1 MLHRFFVVY
10 KMPKFKS
17 TQDILRIIGNKDQ
30 IRNFGVIA
38 HVDHGKTTMSDSLL
52 AASGIISPS
61 VAGQAL
67 ALDSMKL
74 EQNRQMTIRGAN
86 VTLYY
91 EIGGKEYVI
100 NMIDT
105 PGHIDFTGRVTRAL
119 RAIDGV
125 VVVSD
130 SVEGIMTQ
138 TETVTRQ
145 ALEERVRPVLYINK
159 IDRLVKELRLDAPA
173 MQKWLSN
180 IIAEFNKLVEIYAE
194 PELKEK
200 WKVSI
205 QGNSVAFGS
214 AKDRWGF
221 NYNIA
226 QRNGVGFKDVYDAY
240 NSDDE
245 SLIMAL
251 SESAPLH
258 EAVLGMVVQ
267 HHPPP
272 HVAQR
277 YRIPKIWPGDLDSD
291 VGKSLISCDDKGP
304 ILMMVTTIN
313 VDPQAGRI
321 ATGRLFSGTIKD
333 GDEVYLIDGKRMG
346 KVQSVNIYMGN
357 TREVVNMLP
366 AGNIP
371 ALLGIDHAIAG
382 ETFSSI
388 KNVPAFES
396 IKYVSEP
403 VVTIAIE
410 PKHPKDLPKLVEA
423 LRRITVE
430 DPNLI
435 VKINEESGETLL
447 SGMGVLHLEIATSLI
462 LETGLEIT
470 TTQPLINYRE
480 TIRNTA
486 GPIMSKSPNK
496 HNKIF
501 MRVEPLGEEIIEL
514 IKNGHIHEDLER
526 KQMAKILREKGWSA
540 DEAKN
545 VAAVDIS
552 GNILVDETK
561 GVQFIQESMDSIR
574 SGFDDV
580 IHSGPIARE
589 TVRGVKFVLHHFVPH
604 EDPAHRGLAQLMPAT
619 RRSMLGSMLLADSA
633 LLEPILGMEIKCPQ
647 EQIGTVA
654 GILSGKRGKLLNV
667 EQKGVISIIQG
678 EVPASETFDLSEV
691 MRGGTAGKALWNT
704 YFKTWQFVPQSI
716 FKSLVNDLRKRKGL
730 NPEPPTADEFVDK
743 E

>member
-1 MLHRFFVVY
+1 
-10 KMPKFKS
+10 
-17 TQDILRIIGNKDQ
+17 
-30 IRNFGVIA
+30 
-38 HVDHGKTTMSDSLL
+38 
-52 AASGIISPS
+52 
-61 VAGQAL
+61 
-67 ALDSMKL
+67 
-74 EQNRQMTIRGAN
+74 
-86 VTLYY
+86 
-91 EIGGKEYVI
+91 
-100 NMIDT
+100 MIDT

-159 IDRLVKELRLDAPA
+159 IDRLVKELRLDPPA

-180 IIAEFNKLVEIYAE
+180 IIAEFNRLVDIYAE

-221 NYNIA
+221 NFKVA
-226 QRNGVGFKDVYDAY
+226 QKKGISFKDVYDAY
-240 NSDDE
+240 TSDDPDMIK
-245 SLIMAL
+245 SLA
-251 SESAPLH
+251 ERAPLH

-277 YRIPKIWPGDLDSD
+277 YRIPKIWPGDLESTL
-291 VGKSLISCDDKGP
+291 GKSLLACDEKGP
-304 ILMMVTTIN
+304 AVMMVTTIN
-313 VDPQAGRI
+313 VDPQAGRV
-321 ATGRLFSGTIKD
+321 ATGRLFSGTVKD
-333 GDEVYLIDGKRMG
+333 GDEIYLIDAKRPG

-371 ALLGIDHAIAG
+371 ALLGLDYAVAG
-382 ETFSSI
+382 ETISTVKSI
-388 KNVPAFES
+388 PAFES

-403 VVTIAIE
+403 VVTIAVE

-435 VKINEESGETLL
+435 VKINEETGETLMA
-447 SGMGVLHLEIATSLI
+447 GMGVLHLEIATSL
-462 LETGLEIT
+462 LQEAGLNIT

-480 TIRNTA
+480 TIRTKA

-501 MRVEPLGEEIIEL
+501 MRIESLGNEIIEL
-514 IKNGHIHEDLER
+514 IRNGQIKEDMDKKE
-526 KQMAKILREKGWSA
+526 MAKILREKGWNA
-540 DEAKN
+540 DEARN
-545 VAAVDIS
+545 VAAIDVS
-552 GNILVDETK
+552 GNMLIDETK
-561 GVQFIQESMDSIR
+561 GVQFIQESMDSIK

-580 IHSGPIARE
+580 IHSGPIAHE
-589 TVRGVKFVLHHFVPH
+589 SVRGVKFVLHHFVPH

-619 RRSMLGSMLLADSA
+619 RRAMLGSMLIAD
-633 LLEPILGMEIKCPQ
+633 PV
-647 EQIGTVA
+647 GTVA

-678 EVPASETFDLSEV
+678 EIPASETFDLSEI
-691 MRGGTAGKALWNT
+691 MRGGTAGKAMWST
-704 YFKTWQFVPQSI
+704 YFKTWQPVPQSI
-716 FKSLVNDLRKRKGL
+716 FRNLVGEIRKRKGL
-730 NPEPPTADEFVDK
+730 NPEPPKADEFIDK

>member
-1 MLHRFFVVY
+1 
-10 KMPKFKS
+10 MPKFKS
-17 TQDILRIIGNKDQ
+17 TQEILKIIGNKDQ

-52 AASGIISPS
+52 AASGIIAPS

-86 VTLYY
+86 VTLLY
-91 EIGGKEYVI
+91 ESEGKDYVI

-180 IIAEFNKLVEIYAE
+180 IIADFNRLVDLYAE
-194 PELKEK
+194 PEYKDK

-205 QGNSVAFGS
+205 QSNTVAFGS

-221 NYNIA
+221 NFKMA
-226 QRNGVGFKDVYDAY
+226 QKKGVSFKDVYEAY
-240 NSDDE
+240 TAEGTDK
-245 SLIMAL
+245 IKAL
-251 SESAPLH
+251 AEKSPLH
-258 EAVLGMVVQ
+258 DAVLGMVVE

-272 HVAQR
+272 HVAQK
-277 YRIPKIWPGDLDSD
+277 YRIPKIWPGDLNSEI
-291 VGKSLISCDDKGP
+291 GQALLNCDEKGP
-304 ILMMVTTIN
+304 AMMMVTTIN
-313 VDPQAGRI
+313 VDPQAGRV
-321 ATGRLFSGTIKD
+321 ATGRLYSGTIKD
-333 GDEVYLIDGKRMG
+333 GDEVYLIDAKRPG

-357 TREVVNMLP
+357 TREVVSVLP

-371 ALLGIDHAIAG
+371 ALLGLDYAVSG
-382 ETFSSI
+382 ESI
-388 KNVPAFES
+388 STVKTATAFES

-403 VVTIAIE
+403 VVTIAVE
-410 PKHPKDLPKLVEA
+410 PKHPKDLPKLVEG

-435 VKINEESGETLL
+435 VKINEETGETLMA
-447 SGMGVLHLEIATSLI
+447 GMGVLHLEIATSL
-462 LETGLEIT
+462 LQEMGLDIV

-480 TIRNTA
+480 TIRAKA

-501 MRVEPLGEEIIEL
+501 LRVEPLPEDIVDL
-514 IKNGHIHEDLER
+514 IRTGKLKEDMDKKE
-526 KQMAKILREKGWSA
+526 MAKILREKGWGT
-540 DEAKN
+540 DESRSVQAID
-545 VAAVDIS
+545 VS
-552 GNILVDETK
+552 GNMLVDETK

-580 IHSGPIARE
+580 IKNGPIAKE
-589 TVRGVKFVLHHFVPH
+589 QVRGVKFVLHHFVPH

-619 RRSMLGSMLLADSA
+619 RRAMLGSILIADPV
-633 LLEPILGMEIKCPQ
+633 LLEPILGIEVKCPQ
-647 EQIGTVA
+647 EQIGVVA

-667 EQKGVISIIQG
+667 EQKGIIAIIQG
-678 EVPASETFDLSEV
+678 EVPASETFDLSES
-691 MRGGTAGKALWNT
+691 MRGGTAGKAMWT
-704 YFKTWQFVPQSI
+704 TFFKSWSPVPNSI
-716 FKSLVNDLRKRKGL
+716 FRTLVADVRKRKGL
-730 NPEPPTADEFVDK
+730 SPEPSSPDEFIDK

>member
-1 MLHRFFVVY
+1 
-10 KMPKFKS
+10 MPKFKS
-17 TQDILRIIGNKDQ
+17 TQDILRIIGNKEQ

-86 VTLYY
+86 VTLFY
-91 EIGGKEYVI
+91 ESEGKEYVI

-159 IDRLVKELRLDAPA
+159 IDRLVKELRLDPSA

-180 IIAEFNKLVEIYAE
+180 IIAEFNRLVDIYAE
-194 PELKEK
+194 TELKEK

-214 AKDRWGF
+214 AKDKWGF
-221 NYNIA
+221 NFAMA
-226 QRNGVGFKDVYDAY
+226 QKKGIGFKDVYDAY
-240 NSDDE
+240 TSEDPN
-245 SLIMAL
+245 LIKLLAVR
-251 SESAPLH
+251 APLH

-277 YRIPKIWPGDLDSD
+277 YRIPKIWGGDLESD
-291 VGKSLISCDDKGP
+291 IGRSLVSCDDKGAAV
-304 ILMMVTTIN
+304 MMVTTIN
-313 VDPQAGRI
+313 VDPQAGRV
-321 ATGRLFSGTIKD
+321 ATGRLFSGTVKD
-333 GDEVYLIDGKRMG
+333 GDEIYLIDAKRPGKI
-346 KVQSVNIYMGN
+346 QSVNIYMGN
-357 TREVVNMLP
+357 TREVVSMLP

-371 ALLGIDHAIAG
+371 ALLGVDYAIAG
-382 ETFSSI
+382 ETLSTV
-388 KNVPAFES
+388 KNIPAFES

-403 VVTIAIE
+403 VVTIAVE

-435 VKINEESGETLL
+435 VKINEETGETLMA
-447 SGMGVLHLEIATSLI
+447 GMGVLHLEIATSL
-462 LETGLEIT
+462 LQEAGLDIT
-470 TTQPLINYRE
+470 TSQPLINYRE
-480 TIRNTA
+480 TIRGKA

-501 MRVEPLGEEIIEL
+501 MRVEPLGEDIIEL
-514 IKNGHIHEDLER
+514 IRTRHIREDMDKKE
-526 KQMAKILREKGWSA
+526 MAKVLRGKGWNA
-540 DEAKN
+540 DEARS
-545 VAAVDIS
+545 VAAIDVS
-552 GNILVDETK
+552 GNVLIDETK
-561 GVQFIQESMDSIR
+561 GVQFIQESMDSIK
-574 SGFDDV
+574 SGFEDV
-580 IHSGPIARE
+580 VYSGPIAHE

-619 RRSMLGSMLLADSA
+619 RRSMLGSMLIADPV
-633 LLEPILGMEIKCPQ
+633 LLEPILGIEIKCPQ

-667 EQKGVISIIQG
+667 EQKGLISIIQG

-704 YFKTWQFVPQSI
+704 FFKTWQPVPQSI
-716 FKSLVNDLRKRKGL
+716 FRTLVGETRRRKGL
-730 NPEPPTADEFVDK
+730 NPEPPTPDEFIDK

>member
-1 MLHRFFVVY
+1 
-10 KMPKFKS
+10 
-17 TQDILRIIGNKDQ
+17 
-30 IRNFGVIA
+30 
-38 HVDHGKTTMSDSLL
+38 
-52 AASGIISPS
+52 
-61 VAGQAL
+61 
-67 ALDSMKL
+67 
-74 EQNRQMTIRGAN
+74 
-86 VTLYY
+86 
-91 EIGGKEYVI
+91 
-100 NMIDT
+100 MIDT

-159 IDRLVKELRLDAPA
+159 IDRLVKELRLDAAA
-173 MQKWLSN
+173 MQQWLSN
-180 IIAEFNKLVEIYAE
+180 IIAEFNKLIDIYAE

-221 NYNIA
+221 NFKIA
-226 QRNGVGFKDVYDAY
+226 QKRGVSFKDVYDAY
-240 NSDDE
+240 TSSDTNAIR
-245 SLIMAL
+245 SLA
-251 SESAPLH
+251 EKAPLH

-272 HVAQR
+272 HVAQK
-277 YRIPKIWPGDLDSD
+277 YRIPKIWQGDLESE
-291 VGKSLISCDDKGP
+291 VGKSILTCDEKGP
-304 ILMMVTTIN
+304 VVMMVTTIN

-333 GDEVYLIDGKRMG
+333 GDEVYLIDAKRSG

-357 TREVVNMLP
+357 TREVVSMLP
-366 AGNIP
+366 SGNIP
-371 ALLGIDHAIAG
+371 ALLGLDYAVAG
-382 ETFSSI
+382 ETIATVKSI
-388 KNVPAFES
+388 PAFES

-403 VVTIAIE
+403 VVTIAVE

-423 LRRITVE
+423 LRRLTVE

-435 VKINEESGETLL
+435 VKINEETGETLMA
-447 SGMGVLHLEIATSLI
+447 GMGVLHLEIATSL
-462 LETGLEIT
+462 LQEAGLEIT

-480 TIRNTA
+480 TIRTKA

-501 MRVEPLGEEIIEL
+501 MRIEPLR
-514 IKNGHIHEDLER
+514 EDVIDMLRTGQVKEDMD
-526 KQMAKILREKGWSA
+526 KKVMAKILREKGWAA
-540 DEAKN
+540 DEARS
-545 VAAVDIS
+545 VAAIDPG
-552 GNILVDETK
+552 GNMLIDETK
-561 GVQFIQESMDSIR
+561 GVQFLQESMDSIR

-580 IHSGPIARE
+580 VHSGPIAHE
-589 TVRGVKFVLHHFVPH
+589 ALRGVKFVLHHFVPH
-604 EDPAHRGLAQLMPAT
+604 EDPAHRGLAQLMPAS
-619 RRSMLGSMLLADSA
+619 RRSMLGSMLIAEPV
-633 LLEPILGMEIKCPQ
+633 LLEPVLGIEIKCPQ

-667 EQKGVISIIQG
+667 DQKGIISIITG
-678 EVPASETFDLSEV
+678 EVPASETFDLSEI
-691 MRGGTAGKALWNT
+691 MRGGTAGKAMWST
-704 YFKTWQFVPQSI
+704 YFKAWQVVPQSI
-716 FKSLVNDLRKRKGL
+716 LRSLIAETRKRKGL
-730 NPEPPTADEFVDK
+730 NPDPPNAEEFIDK

>member
-1 MLHRFFVVY
+1 
-10 KMPKFKS
+10 
-17 TQDILRIIGNKDQ
+17 
-30 IRNFGVIA
+30 
-38 HVDHGKTTMSDSLL
+38 L
-52 AASGIISPS
+52 AASGIISPT

-86 VTLYY
+86 VTLFY
-91 EIGGKEYVI
+91 EHEGKDYVI

-159 IDRLVKELRLDAPA
+159 IDRLVKELRLDPQA

-180 IIAEFNKLVEIYAE
+180 IIAEFNKLVDIYAE

-221 NYNIA
+221 NYKMA
-226 QRNGVGFKDVYDAY
+226 QKKGIGFKDVYDAY
-240 NSDDE
+240 TSDDS
-245 SLIMAL
+245 SLIKSL
-251 SESAPLH
+251 SEKAPLH

-272 HVAQR
+272 HVAQK

-291 VGKSLISCDDKGP
+291 IGKALLSCDDNGP
-304 ILMMVTTIN
+304 IIMMVTTIN
-313 VDPQAGRI
+313 VDQQAGRV
-321 ATGRLFSGTIKD
+321 ATGRLFSGTVKD
-333 GDEVYLIDGKRMG
+333 GDEVYLLDAKRTG

-357 TREVVNMLP
+357 TREVVNLLP

-371 ALLGIDHAIAG
+371 ALLGLDYAVAG
-382 ETFSSI
+382 ETFSTVKSI
-388 KNVPAFES
+388 PAFES

-403 VVTIAIE
+403 VVTIAVE

-435 VKINEESGETLL
+435 VKINEETGETLL
-447 SGMGVLHLEIATSLI
+447 AGMGVLHLEIATSL
-462 LETGLEIT
+462 LQEAGLEIT

-480 TIRNTA
+480 TIRSSA
-486 GPIMSKSPNK
+486 GPIMSKSPNR

-501 MRVEPLGEEIIEL
+501 MRVEPLGDEIIEL
-514 IKNGHIHEDLER
+514 IKTGQLKEDLDR
-526 KQMAKILREKGWSA
+526 KEMAKILRAKGWEA
-540 DEAKN
+540 DQARK
-545 VAAVDIS
+545 VAAVDPS
-552 GNILVDETK
+552 GNLLVDETK
-561 GVQFIQESMDSIR
+561 GVQFIQESIDSIR

-580 IHSGPIARE
+580 VHSGPLARE
-589 TVRGVKFVLHHFVPH
+589 TVRGLKFVLHHFVPH

-619 RRSMLGSMLLADSA
+619 RRSMLGSMLIADPI
-633 LLEPILGMEIKCPQ
+633 LLEPILGIEIKCPQ
-647 EQIGTVA
+647 EQIGVVA

-667 EQKGVISIIQG
+667 DQKGVIAIIQG
-678 EVPASETFDLSEV
+678 EVPASETFDLSEI
-691 MRGGTAGKALWNT
+691 MRGGTAGKALWST
-704 YFKTWQFVPQSI
+704 YFKAWQPVPQSL
-716 FKSLVNDLRKRKGL
+716 FKSLITDIRKRKGL
-730 NPEPPTADEFVDK
+730 NPDPPSPDEFIDK

>member
-1 MLHRFFVVY
+1 
-10 KMPKFKS
+10 MPKFKS
-17 TQDILRIIGNKDQ
+17 TQDILRIIGNKEQ

-86 VTLYY
+86 VTLFY
-91 EIGGKEYVI
+91 ENEGKEYVI

-159 IDRLVKELRLDAPA
+159 IDRLVKELRLDPQA

-180 IIAEFNKLVEIYAE
+180 IIGEFNRLVDLYAE

-221 NYNIA
+221 NFKMA
-226 QRNGVGFKDVYDAY
+226 QKKGIGFKDVYDAY
-240 NSDDE
+240 TKEDTSGIK
-245 SLIMAL
+245 SL
-251 SESAPLH
+251 SERSPLH
-258 EAVLGMVVQ
+258 DAVLGMVVE

-272 HVAQR
+272 HVAQK
-277 YRIPKIWPGDLDSD
+277 YRIPKIWPGDLNSD
-291 VGKSLISCDDKGP
+291 IGKSLLACDEKGP
-304 ILMMVTTIN
+304 VLMMVTTIN
-313 VDPQAGRI
+313 VDPQAGRV

-333 GDEVYLIDGKRMG
+333 GDEVQLIDAKRAG

-357 TREVVNMLP
+357 TREVVSVLS

-371 ALLGIDHAIAG
+371 ALLGLDYAVAG
-382 ETFSSI
+382 ETVSTV
-388 KNVPAFES
+388 KGTQAFES

-403 VVTIAIE
+403 VVTIAVE

-430 DPNLI
+430 DPNLV
-435 VKINEESGETLL
+435 VKINEESGETLMA
-447 SGMGVLHLEIATSLI
+447 GMGVLHLEIATSVLQ
-462 LETGLEIT
+462 EAGLEIT

-480 TIRNTA
+480 TIRSSA
-486 GPIMSKSPNK
+486 GPIMSKSPDR

-501 MRVEPLGEEIIEL
+501 MRVELLGEDIIEM
-514 IKNGHIHEDLER
+514 IKTGHIKEDMDKKE
-526 KQMAKILREKGWSA
+526 MARILREKGWNA

-545 VAAVDIS
+545 VAAIDVG
-552 GNILVDETK
+552 GNILIDETK

-580 IHSGPIARE
+580 VHSGPIAHE
-589 TVRGVKFVLHHFVPH
+589 SVRGLKFILHHFVPH
-604 EDPAHRGLAQLMPAT
+604 EDPAHRGLAQLMPAA
-619 RRSMLGSMLLADSA
+619 RRSMLGSMLVANSV
-633 LLEPILGMEIKCPQ
+633 LLEPILGIEIKCPQ

-654 GILSGKRGKLLNV
+654 GVLSSKRGKLLNV
-667 EQKGVISIIQG
+667 EQKGLISIIQG
-678 EVPASETFDLSEV
+678 EIPASETFDLSEV
-691 MRGGTAGKALWNT
+691 MRGGTAGKAR
-704 YFKTWQFVPQSI
+704 S
-716 FKSLVNDLRKRKGL
+716 
-730 NPEPPTADEFVDK
+730 EE
-743 E
+743 

>member
-1 MLHRFFVVY
+1 
-10 KMPKFKS
+10 MPKFKS
-17 TQDILRIIGNKDQ
+17 TQDIIRIIGNKDQ

-86 VTLYY
+86 VTLFY
-91 EIGGKEYVI
+91 EQEGKEYLI

-159 IDRLVKELRLDAPA
+159 IDRLVKELRLDPPA

-180 IIAEFNKLVEIYAE
+180 IIAEFNKLIDIYAE
-194 PELKEK
+194 PEIKEK

-205 QGNSVAFGS
+205 QGNTVAFGS

-221 NYNIA
+221 NYNTVQKKGIS
-226 QRNGVGFKDVYDAY
+226 FKDVYDAY
-240 NSDDE
+240 TSDNPN
-245 SLIMAL
+245 LIKELA
-251 SESAPLH
+251 EKAPLH
-258 EAVLGMVVQ
+258 DAVLGMVVQ

-291 VGKSLISCDDKGP
+291 TGKALLACDDKGP
-304 ILMMVTTIN
+304 IIMMVTTIN
-313 VDPQAGRI
+313 VDQQAGRV
-321 ATGRLFSGTIKD
+321 ATGRLFSGTVKD
-333 GDEVYLIDGKRMG
+333 GDELYLLDAKRTG

-357 TREVVNMLP
+357 TRELVNIIP

-371 ALLGIDHAIAG
+371 ALLGLDYAVAG
-382 ETFSSI
+382 ETLSSVKTI
-388 KNVPAFES
+388 PAFES

-403 VVTIAIE
+403 VVTIAVE

-435 VKINEESGETLL
+435 IKINEESGETLMA
-447 SGMGVLHLEIATSLI
+447 GMGVLHLEIATSL
-462 LETGLEIT
+462 LQEAGLDIT

-480 TIRNTA
+480 TIRASA
-486 GPIMSKSPNK
+486 GPIMSKSPNR

-501 MRVEPLGEEIIEL
+501 MRVEPLGDDIIEM
-514 IKNGHIHEDLER
+514 IKTGHIKEDMDKKE
-526 KQMAKILREKGWSA
+526 MAKILRAKGWEA
-540 DEAKN
+540 DQAKK
-545 VAAVDIS
+545 VAAVDPL
-552 GNILVDETK
+552 GNLLVDETK

-574 SGFDDV
+574 SGFDDIV
-580 IHSGPIARE
+580 HEGPLARE
-589 TVRGVKFVLHHFVPH
+589 TVRGIKFVLHHFVPH

-619 RRSMLGSMLLADSA
+619 RRAMLGCMLIADPI
-633 LLEPILGMEIKCPQ
+633 LLEPILGIEIKCPQ

-667 EQKGVISIIQG
+667 DQKGVISIIQG
-678 EVPASETFDLSEV
+678 EVPASETFDLSEI

-704 YFKTWQFVPQSI
+704 YFKTWQPVPQSLI
-716 FKSLVNDLRKRKGL
+716 KSIIADIRKRKGL
-730 NPEPPTADEFVDK
+730 NPEPPSADEFIDK

>member
-1 MLHRFFVVY
+1 
-10 KMPKFKS
+10 MPKFKS
-17 TQDILRIIGNKDQ
+17 TQDIIRIIGNKDQ

-86 VTLYY
+86 VTLFY
-91 EIGGKEYVI
+91 ESEGKEYVI

-159 IDRLVKELRLDAPA
+159 IDRLVKELRLDPPA

-180 IIAEFNKLVEIYAE
+180 IIAEFNRLIEIYAE

-205 QGNSVAFGS
+205 QQNSVAFGS

-221 NYNIA
+221 NYKVA
-226 QRNGVGFKDVYDAY
+226 QKKGIGFKDVYDAY
-240 NSDDE
+240 TSEDPQIIK
-245 SLIMAL
+245 SLL
-251 SESAPLH
+251 ERAPLH
-258 EAVLGMVVQ
+258 EAILGMVVE

-272 HVAQR
+272 NVAQK
-277 YRIPKIWPGDLDSD
+277 YRIPKIWQGDLKSD
-291 VGKSLISCDDKGP
+291 IGRSLLSCDEKGP
-304 ILMMVTTIN
+304 VVMMVTTIN
-313 VDPQAGRI
+313 VDPQAGRV
-321 ATGRLFSGTIKD
+321 ATGRLFSGTVKD
-333 GDEVYLIDGKRMG
+333 GDEVYLIDAKRQG

-357 TREVVNMLP
+357 TREVVSTLP
-366 AGNIP
+366 SGNIP
-371 ALLGIDHAIAG
+371 ALLGLNYAVAG
-382 ETFSSI
+382 ETISTVRDI
-388 KNVPAFES
+388 PAFES

-403 VVTIAIE
+403 VVTIAVE

-435 VKINEESGETLL
+435 VKINEETGETLM
-447 SGMGVLHLEIATSLI
+447 SGMGVLHLEIATSL
-462 LETGLEIT
+462 LHEAGLDIT

-480 TIRNTA
+480 TVRTKA

-501 MRVEPLGEEIIEL
+501 LRIEPLAEDVVEMVRTGR
-514 IKNGHIHEDLER
+514 IHEDMDKKEIARL
-526 KQMAKILREKGWSA
+526 LREKGWNA
-540 DEAKN
+540 DEARK
-545 VAAVDIS
+545 VSAVDVG
-552 GNILVDETK
+552 GNMLIDETK
-561 GVQFIQESMDSIR
+561 GVQFIQESMDSIK

-580 IHSGPIARE
+580 VHSGPIAHE
-589 TVRGVKFVLHHFVPH
+589 SVRGAKFILHHFVPH
-604 EDPAHRGLAQLMPAT
+604 EDPAHRGLAQLMPAA
-619 RRSMLGSMLLADSA
+619 RRAMLGSILIADPV
-633 LLEPILGMEIKCPQ
+633 LLEPILGIEVKCPQ

-654 GILSGKRGKLLNV
+654 GVLSGKRGKLLNV
-667 EQKGVISIIQG
+667 DQKGLISIIQG
-678 EVPASETFDLSEV
+678 EVPAAETFDLSEI
-691 MRGGTAGKALWNT
+691 MRGGTAGKAMWST
-704 YFKTWQFVPQSI
+704 YFKTWQAVPQSI
-716 FKSLVNDLRKRKGL
+716 LRSIVADIRKRKGL
-730 NPEPPTADEFVDK
+730 NPEPPGPDEFIDK

>member
-1 MLHRFFVVY
+1 MWSVL
-10 KMPKFKS
+10 MPKFKS
-17 TQDILRIIGNKDQ
+17 TQDIIRIIGNKDQ

-86 VTLYY
+86 VTLFY
-91 EIGGKEYVI
+91 ELEGKDYVI

-119 RAIDGV
+119 RAIDGA

-159 IDRLVKELRLDAPA
+159 IDRLVKELRLDPPA

-180 IIAEFNKLVEIYAE
+180 IIADFNKLIDIYAE
-194 PELKEK
+194 PEIKEK

-205 QGNSVAFGS
+205 QGNTVAFGS

-221 NYNIA
+221 NYNTVQKKGI
-226 QRNGVGFKDVYDAY
+226 GFKDVYDAY
-240 NSDDE
+240 TSDNPN
-245 SLIMAL
+245 LIKELA
-251 SESAPLH
+251 EKAPLH
-258 EAVLGMVVQ
+258 DAVLGMVVQ

-291 VGKSLISCDDKGP
+291 TGKALLACDEKGP
-304 ILMMVTTIN
+304 IIMMVTTIN
-313 VDPQAGRI
+313 VDQQAGRV
-321 ATGRLFSGTIKD
+321 ATGRLFSGTVKD
-333 GDEVYLIDGKRMG
+333 GDELYLLDAKRTG

-357 TREVVNMLP
+357 TRELVNIIP

-371 ALLGIDHAIAG
+371 ALLGLDYAVAG
-382 ETFSSI
+382 ETLSSVKTI
-388 KNVPAFES
+388 PAFES

-403 VVTIAIE
+403 VVTIAVE

-435 VKINEESGETLL
+435 IKINEESGETLMA
-447 SGMGVLHLEIATSLI
+447 GMGVLHLEIATSL
-462 LETGLEIT
+462 LQEAGLDIT

-480 TIRNTA
+480 TIRASA
-486 GPIMSKSPNK
+486 GPIMSKSPNR

-501 MRVEPLGEEIIEL
+501 MRVEPLGEDIIEM
-514 IKNGHIHEDLER
+514 IKTGHIKEDMDKKE
-526 KQMAKILREKGWSA
+526 MAKILRAKGWEA
-540 DEAKN
+540 DQAKK
-545 VAAVDIS
+545 VAAVDPL
-552 GNILVDETK
+552 GNLLVDETK

-580 IHSGPIARE
+580 VHEGPLGRE
-589 TVRGVKFVLHHFVPH
+589 TVRGIKFVLHHFVPH

-619 RRSMLGSMLLADSA
+619 RRAMLGCMLIADPI
-633 LLEPILGMEIKCPQ
+633 LLEPILGIEIKCPQ

-667 EQKGVISIIQG
+667 DQKGVISIIQG
-678 EVPASETFDLSEV
+678 EVPASETFDLSEI

-704 YFKTWQFVPQSI
+704 YFKTWQPVPQSLI
-716 FKSLVNDLRKRKGL
+716 KSIIADIRKRKGL
-730 NPEPPTADEFVDK
+730 NPEPPSADEFIDK

>member
-1 MLHRFFVVY
+1 
-10 KMPKFKS
+10 MPKFKS

-205 QGNSVAFGS
+205 QSNSVAFGS

-240 NSDDE
+240 NSDDQ
-245 SLIMAL
+245 SLIKTL
-251 SESAPLH
+251 SEKAPLH

-291 VGKSLISCDDKGP
+291 IGKSLVSCDDKGP

-382 ETFSSI
+382 ETFSSV

-435 VKINEESGETLL
+435 VKINEETGETLL

-514 IKNGHIHEDLER
+514 IKNGQIHEDLER
-526 KQMAKILREKGWSA
+526 KQLAKILREKGWSA

-580 IHSGPIARE
+580 IHAGPIAHE

-619 RRSMLGSMLLADSA
+619 RRAMLGSMLLADSA

-704 YFKTWQFVPQSI
+704 FFKTWQFVPQSI
-716 FKSLVNDLRKRKGL
+716 FKTIVNDLRKRKGL

>member
-1 MLHRFFVVY
+1 
-10 KMPKFKS
+10 MPKFKS
-17 TQDILRIIGNKDQ
+17 TQDILRIIGNKEQ

-86 VTLYY
+86 VTLFY
-91 EIGGKEYVI
+91 ESEGKEYVI

-159 IDRLVKELRLDAPA
+159 IDRLVKELRLDPSA

-180 IIAEFNKLVEIYAE
+180 IIAEFNRLVDIYAE
-194 PELKEK
+194 KELKEK

-205 QGNSVAFGS
+205 QANSVAFGS

-221 NYNIA
+221 NFAMA
-226 QRNGVGFKDVYDAY
+226 QKKGITFKDVYDAY
-240 NSDDE
+240 TSEDPT
-245 SLIMAL
+245 LIKLLA
-251 SESAPLH
+251 ERAPLH
-258 EAVLGMVVQ
+258 DAVLGMVVQ

-277 YRIPKIWPGDLDSD
+277 YRIPKIWGGDLESD
-291 VGKSLISCDDKGP
+291 IGRSLVSCDDKGP
-304 ILMMVTTIN
+304 AVMMVTTIN
-313 VDPQAGRI
+313 VDPQAGRV
-321 ATGRLFSGTIKD
+321 ATGRLFSGTVKD
-333 GDEVYLIDGKRMG
+333 GDEIYLIDAKRPGKI
-346 KVQSVNIYMGN
+346 QSVNIYMGN
-357 TREVVNMLP
+357 TREVVSILP

-371 ALLGIDHAIAG
+371 ALLGVDYAIAG
-382 ETFSSI
+382 ETISTV
-388 KNVPAFES
+388 KNIPAFES

-403 VVTIAIE
+403 VVTIAVE

-435 VKINEESGETLL
+435 VKINEETGETLMA
-447 SGMGVLHLEIATSLI
+447 GMGVLHLEIATSL
-462 LETGLEIT
+462 LQEAGLDIT
-470 TTQPLINYRE
+470 TSQPLINYRE
-480 TIRNTA
+480 TIRAKA

-501 MRVEPLGEEIIEL
+501 MRVEPLGEDIVEL
-514 IKNGHIHEDLER
+514 IRTRHIREDMDKKE
-526 KQMAKILREKGWSA
+526 MAKVLREKGWNA
-540 DEAKN
+540 DEARN
-545 VAAVDIS
+545 VAAVDVS
-552 GNILVDETK
+552 GNVLLDETK
-561 GVQFIQESMDSIR
+561 GVQFIQESMDSIK
-574 SGFDDV
+574 SGFEDV
-580 IHSGPIARE
+580 IYSGPIAHE

-619 RRSMLGSMLLADSA
+619 RRAMLGSMLIADPV
-633 LLEPILGMEIKCPQ
+633 LLEPILGIEIKCPQ

-667 EQKGVISIIQG
+667 EQKGLISIIQG

-704 YFKTWQFVPQSI
+704 YFKAWQPVPQSI
-716 FKSLVNDLRKRKGL
+716 FRTLVGETRKRKGL
-730 NPEPPTADEFVDK
+730 NPEPPSPDEFIDK

>member
-1 MLHRFFVVY
+1 
-10 KMPKFKS
+10 MPKFKS

-86 VTLYY
+86 VTLFY
-91 EIGGKEYVI
+91 ETEGKEYVI

-159 IDRLVKELRLDAPA
+159 IDRLVKELKLNPDE
-173 MQKWLSN
+173 MQRWLIN
-180 IIAEFNKLVEIYAE
+180 IINHFNQLIDIYAE
-194 PELKEK
+194 PEIKEK

-221 NYNIA
+221 NFKMA
-226 QRNGVGFKDVYDAY
+226 QKRGIKFKDVYDAY
-240 NSDDE
+240 MSNDPNAIKTLAE
-245 SLIMAL
+245 R
-251 SESAPLH
+251 APLSD
-258 EAVLGMVVQ
+258 AVLGMVVE

-277 YRIPKIWPGDLDSD
+277 YRIPKIWPGELNSD
-291 VGKSLISCDDKGP
+291 IGKALVECNEKGP
-304 ILMMVTTIN
+304 ALMMVTTIN
-313 VDPQAGRI
+313 VDPQAGRV
-321 ATGRLFSGTIKD
+321 ATGRLYSGTIKD
-333 GDEVYLIDGKRMG
+333 GDEVYLVDAKRPG
-346 KVQSVNIYMGN
+346 RVQSVNIYMGN
-357 TREVVNMLP
+357 TREIVGFLP

-371 ALLGIDHAIAG
+371 ALLGLDYAVAG
-382 ETFSSI
+382 ETLSTV
-388 KNVPAFES
+388 KGQVAFES

-403 VVTIAIE
+403 VVTIAVE
-410 PKHPKDLPKLVEA
+410 PKHPKVLPKLVEV
-423 LRRITVE
+423 LRRLTVK

-435 VKINEESGETLL
+435 VKINEETGETLMA
-447 SGMGVLHLEIATSLI
+447 GMGVLHLEIATSL
-462 LETGLEIT
+462 LQEAGLDIV

-480 TIRNTA
+480 TIRAKA

-501 MRVEPLGEEIIEL
+501 MRVEALPDDILDMIRTGKL
-514 IKNGHIHEDLER
+514 KEDMDKKE
-526 KQMAKILREKGWSA
+526 MARMLRERGWDA
-540 DEAKN
+540 DEARS
-545 VAAVDIS
+545 VAAIDIS
-552 GNILVDETK
+552 GNMLIDETK
-561 GVQFIQESMDSIR
+561 GVQFLHESMDSIR

-580 IHSGPIARE
+580 IRSGPIAHE
-589 TVRGVKFVLHHFVPH
+589 AVRGIKFVLHHFVPH

-619 RRSMLGSMLLADSA
+619 RRSMLGS
-633 LLEPILGMEIKCPQ
+633 
-647 EQIGTVA
+647 
-654 GILSGKRGKLLNV
+654 
-667 EQKGVISIIQG
+667 
-678 EVPASETFDLSEV
+678 
-691 MRGGTAGKALWNT
+691 
-704 YFKTWQFVPQSI
+704 
-716 FKSLVNDLRKRKGL
+716 
-730 NPEPPTADEFVDK
+730 
-743 E
+743 

>member
-1 MLHRFFVVY
+1 
-10 KMPKFKS
+10 MPKFKS

-86 VTLYY
+86 VTLFY
-91 EIGGKEYVI
+91 EHEGKDYVI

-159 IDRLVKELRLDAPA
+159 IDRLVKELRLDPQA

-180 IIAEFNKLVEIYAE
+180 IIAEFNKLVDIYAE

-221 NYNIA
+221 NYKMA
-226 QRNGVGFKDVYDAY
+226 QKKGIGFKDVYDAY
-240 NSDDE
+240 TSDDS
-245 SLIMAL
+245 SLIKSL
-251 SESAPLH
+251 SEKAPLH

-272 HVAQR
+272 HVAQK

-291 VGKSLISCDDKGP
+291 IGKSLLSCDDNGP
-304 ILMMVTTIN
+304 IIMMVTTIN
-313 VDPQAGRI
+313 VDQQAGRV
-321 ATGRLFSGTIKD
+321 ATGRLFSGTVKD
-333 GDEVYLIDGKRMG
+333 GDEVYLLDAKRTG

-357 TREVVNMLP
+357 TREVVNLLP

-371 ALLGIDHAIAG
+371 ALLGLDYAVAG
-382 ETFSSI
+382 ETFSTVKSI
-388 KNVPAFES
+388 PAFES

-403 VVTIAIE
+403 VVTIAVE

-435 VKINEESGETLL
+435 VKINEETGETLL
-447 SGMGVLHLEIATSLI
+447 AGMGVLHLEIATSL
-462 LETGLEIT
+462 LQEAGLEIT

-480 TIRNTA
+480 TIRSSA
-486 GPIMSKSPNK
+486 GPIMSKSPNR

-501 MRVEPLGEEIIEL
+501 MRVEPLGDEIIEL
-514 IKNGHIHEDLER
+514 IKTGQLKEDLDR
-526 KQMAKILREKGWSA
+526 KEMAKILRAKGWEA
-540 DEAKN
+540 DQARK
-545 VAAVDIS
+545 VAAVDPS
-552 GNILVDETK
+552 GNLLVDETK
-561 GVQFIQESMDSIR
+561 GVQFIQESIDSIR

-580 IHSGPIARE
+580 VHSGPLARE
-589 TVRGVKFVLHHFVPH
+589 TVRGLKFVLHHFVPH

-619 RRSMLGSMLLADSA
+619 RRSMLGSMLIADPI
-633 LLEPILGMEIKCPQ
+633 LLEPILGIEIKCPQ
-647 EQIGTVA
+647 EQIGVVA

-667 EQKGVISIIQG
+667 DQKGVIAIIQG
-678 EVPASETFDLSEV
+678 EVPASETFDLSEI
-691 MRGGTAGKALWNT
+691 MRGGTAGKALWST
-704 YFKTWQFVPQSI
+704 YFKAWQPVPQSL
-716 FKSLVNDLRKRKGL
+716 FKSLITDIRKRKGL
-730 NPEPPTADEFVDK
+730 NPDPPSADEFIDK

>member
-1 MLHRFFVVY
+1 
-10 KMPKFKS
+10 MPKFKS
-17 TQDILRIIGNKDQ
+17 TQDIIRIIGNKDQ

-86 VTLYY
+86 VTLFY
-91 EIGGKEYVI
+91 EMEGKEYVI

-159 IDRLVKELRLDAPA
+159 IDRLVKELKLGPEE
-173 MQKWLSN
+173 MQKWLMN
-180 IIAEFNKLVEIYAE
+180 IISHFNQLIDIYAE
-194 PELKEK
+194 PEIKEK

-221 NYNIA
+221 NFKMAKKTGIN
-226 QRNGVGFKDVYDAY
+226 FKDVYDAY
-240 NSDDE
+240 TSNDPAA
-245 SLIMAL
+245 IKAL
-251 SESAPLH
+251 SERSHLAD
-258 EAVLGMVVQ
+258 AVLGMVVE

-272 HVAQR
+272 HVAQK
-277 YRIPKIWPGDLDSD
+277 YRIPKIWPGDLNSD
-291 VGKSLISCDDKGP
+291 IGKALVACDEKGP
-304 ILMMVTTIN
+304 ALMMVTTIN
-313 VDPQAGRI
+313 VDPQAGRV
-321 ATGRLFSGTIKD
+321 ATGRLYSGTIKD
-333 GDEVYLIDGKRMG
+333 GDDVLLVDAKRPG
-346 KVQSVNIYMGN
+346 RVQSVNIYMGN
-357 TREVVNMLP
+357 TREIVSVIP

-371 ALLGIDHAIAG
+371 ALLGLDYAIAG
-382 ETFSSI
+382 ETISTV
-388 KNVPAFES
+388 KGAQAFES

-403 VVTIAIE
+403 VVTIAVE

-435 VKINEESGETLL
+435 VKINEETGETLMA
-447 SGMGVLHLEIATSLI
+447 GMGVLHLEIATSL
-462 LETGLEIT
+462 LQEAGLDIV

-480 TIRNTA
+480 TIRSKA

-501 MRVEPLGEEIIEL
+501 LRVEPLPDDILDMIRTGK
-514 IKNGHIHEDLER
+514 IKEDMDQKE
-526 KQMAKILREKGWSA
+526 MAKLLREKGWDA
-540 DEAKN
+540 NEARS
-545 VAAVDIS
+545 VAAIDVS
-552 GNILVDETK
+552 GNMLVDETK
-561 GVQFIQESMDSIR
+561 GVQFLQESMDSIR

-580 IHSGPIARE
+580 LRNGPIAHE
-589 TVRGVKFVLHHFVPH
+589 AVRGVKFVLHHFVPH
-604 EDPAHRGLAQLMPAT
+604 EDPAHRGLAQLMPAS
-619 RRSMLGSMLLADSA
+619 RRAMLGSMLIADPV
-633 LLEPILGMEIKCPQ
+633 LLEPILGIEVKCPQ
-647 EQIGTVA
+647 DMIGPVSSV
-654 GILSGKRGKLLNV
+654 LSGKRGKLLNV
-667 EQKGVISIIQG
+667 EQKGIIAIMQG
-678 EVPASETFDLSEV
+678 EVPASETFDLSEK
-691 MRGGTAGKALWNT
+691 MRGQTAGKAMWNT
-704 YFKTWQFVPQSI
+704 YFKAWQPVPNSI
-716 FKSLVNDLRKRKGL
+716 FRTLVADVRKRKGL
-730 NPEPPTADEFVDK
+730 NPDPPTPDEFIDK

>member
-1 MLHRFFVVY
+1 
-10 KMPKFKS
+10 MPKFKS
-17 TQDILRIIGNKDQ
+17 TQDIIRIIGNKDQ

-86 VTLYY
+86 VTLFY
-91 EIGGKEYVI
+91 ESEGKEYVI

-159 IDRLVKELRLDAPA
+159 IDRLVKELRLDATA

-180 IIAEFNKLVEIYAE
+180 IIAEFNKLVDIYAE

-221 NYNIA
+221 NFKIA
-226 QRNGVGFKDVYDAY
+226 QKRGVSFKDVYDAY
-240 NSDDE
+240 TSNDQNVIR
-245 SLIMAL
+245 SLA
-251 SESAPLH
+251 EKAPLH

-272 HVAQR
+272 HVAQK
-277 YRIPKIWPGDLDSD
+277 YRIPKIWQGNLESE
-291 VGKSLISCDDKGP
+291 VGRSILGCDEKGP
-304 ILMMVTTIN
+304 AVMMVTTIN
-313 VDPQAGRI
+313 VDPQAVSI
-321 ATGRLFSGTIKD
+321 ETGRLFSGTIKD
-333 GDEVYLIDGKRMG
+333 GDEVYLIDAKRSGKI
-346 KVQSVNIYMGN
+346 QSVNIYMGN
-357 TREVVNMLP
+357 TREVVGMLP
-366 AGNIP
+366 SGNIP
-371 ALLGIDHAIAG
+371 ALLGLDYAVAG
-382 ETFSSI
+382 ETI
-388 KNVPAFES
+388 ATVKNIPPFES

-403 VVTIAIE
+403 VVTIAVE

-423 LRRITVE
+423 LRRLTVE

-435 VKINEESGETLL
+435 VKINEETGETLMA
-447 SGMGVLHLEIATSLI
+447 GMGVLHLEIATSL
-462 LETGLEIT
+462 LQEAGLEIT

-480 TIRNTA
+480 TVSSKA

-501 MRVEPLGEEIIEL
+501 MRVESL
-514 IKNGHIHEDLER
+514 HEDVIEMLRTGQIKEDMD
-526 KQMAKILREKGWSA
+526 KKVMAKILREKGWNA
-540 DEAKN
+540 DEARS
-545 VAAVDIS
+545 VAAIDPG
-552 GNILVDETK
+552 GNMLIDETK
-561 GVQFIQESMDSIR
+561 GVQFLQESMDSIR

-580 IHSGPIARE
+580 VHSGPIAHE
-589 TVRGVKFVLHHFVPH
+589 SLRGVKFVLHHFVPH
-604 EDPAHRGLAQLMPAT
+604 EDPAHRGLAQLMPAS
-619 RRSMLGSMLLADSA
+619 RRSMLGSMLIAEPV
-633 LLEPILGMEIKCPQ
+633 LLEPVLGIEVKCPQ

-667 EQKGVISIIQG
+667 DQKGIISIMQG

-691 MRGGTAGKALWNT
+691 MRGGNAGKALWST
-704 YFKTWQFVPQSI
+704 YFKDWQVVPQSI
-716 FKSLVNDLRKRKGL
+716 LRSLVAETRKRKGL
-730 NPEPPTADEFVDK
+730 NPEPPNPDEFIDK

>member
-1 MLHRFFVVY
+1 
-10 KMPKFKS
+10 
-17 TQDILRIIGNKDQ
+17 
-30 IRNFGVIA
+30 
-38 HVDHGKTTMSDSLL
+38 MSDSLL

-86 VTLYY
+86 VTLFY
-91 EIGGKEYVI
+91 ESEGKEYVI

-159 IDRLVKELRLDAPA
+159 IDRLVKELRLDATA

-180 IIAEFNKLVEIYAE
+180 IIAEFNKLIDIYAE
-194 PELKEK
+194 SELREK

-221 NYNIA
+221 NFQIA
-226 QRNGVGFKDVYDAY
+226 QKRGVSFKDVYEAY
-240 NSDDE
+240 TSNDPNVIR
-245 SLIMAL
+245 SLA
-251 SESAPLH
+251 EKAPLH

-277 YRIPKIWPGDLDSD
+277 YRIPKIWQGDLESE
-291 VGKSLISCDDKGP
+291 VGRSILTCNERGP
-304 ILMMVTTIN
+304 AVMMVTTIN
-313 VDPQAGRI
+313 VDPQAGRV

-333 GDEVYLIDGKRMG
+333 GDEVYLIDAKRSG

-357 TREVVNMLP
+357 TREVVSMLP
-366 AGNIP
+366 SGNIP
-371 ALLGIDHAIAG
+371 ALLGLDYAVAG
-382 ETFSSI
+382 ETIATI
-388 KNVPAFES
+388 KNIPPFES

-403 VVTIAIE
+403 VVTIAVE

-423 LRRITVE
+423 LRRLTVE

-435 VKINEESGETLL
+435 VKINEETGETLMA
-447 SGMGVLHLEIATSLI
+447 GMGVLHLEIATSL
-462 LETGLEIT
+462 LQEAGLEIT

-480 TIRNTA
+480 TIRSKA

-501 MRVEPLGEEIIEL
+501 MRVEPLGEDVIETIRTGQ
-514 IKNGHIHEDLER
+514 IKEDMDKR
-526 KQMAKILREKGWSA
+526 VMAKVLREKGWNA
-540 DEAKN
+540 DEARS
-545 VAAVDIS
+545 VAAIDPG
-552 GNILVDETK
+552 GNMLVDETK
-561 GVQFIQESMDSIR
+561 GVQFLQESMDSIR

-580 IHSGPIARE
+580 VHLGPIAHE
-589 TVRGVKFVLHHFVPH
+589 SLRGVKFVLHHFVPH
-604 EDPAHRGLAQLMPAT
+604 EDPAHRGLAQLMPAS
-619 RRSMLGSMLLADSA
+619 RRSMLGSILIAEPV
-633 LLEPILGMEIKCPQ
+633 LLEPVLGIEIKCPQ

-667 EQKGVISIIQG
+667 DQKGIISIIQG

-691 MRGGTAGKALWNT
+691 MRGGTAGKAMWST
-704 YFKTWQFVPQSI
+704 YFKAWQVVPQSI
-716 FKSLVNDLRKRKGL
+716 LRSLIAETRKRKGL
-730 NPEPPTADEFVDK
+730 NPEPPNPDEFIDK

>member
-1 MLHRFFVVY
+1 
-10 KMPKFKS
+10 MPKFKS

-86 VTLYY
+86 VTLFY
-91 EIGGKEYVI
+91 ETDGKEYVI

-159 IDRLVKELRLDAPA
+159 IDRLVKELRLDPPA

-180 IIAEFNKLVEIYAE
+180 IIARFNELIDIYAE
-194 PELKEK
+194 PEVKDK

-205 QGNSVAFGS
+205 QGNTVAFGS

-221 NYNIA
+221 NYRMAVKYN
-226 QRNGVGFKDVYDAY
+226 VGFKDVYDAY
-240 NSDDE
+240 TSSD
-245 SLIMAL
+245 LNAIKTL
-251 SESAPLH
+251 SERSPLH
-258 EAVLGMVVQ
+258 DAVLGMVVE

-272 HVAQR
+272 HVAQK
-277 YRIPKIWPGDLDSD
+277 YRIPKIWPGDLNSD
-291 VGKSLISCDDKGP
+291 IGKALLACDEKGP
-304 ILMMVTTIN
+304 VLMMVTTIN
-313 VDPQAGRI
+313 VDPQAGRV
-321 ATGRLFSGTIKD
+321 ATGRLYSGTIKD
-333 GDEVYLIDGKRMG
+333 GDEVHLIDAKRVG
-346 KVQSVNIYMGN
+346 RVQSVNIYMGN
-357 TREVVNMLP
+357 TREVVSVIP

-371 ALLGIDHAIAG
+371 ALLGLEHAVAG
-382 ETFSSI
+382 ETISTV
-388 KNVPAFES
+388 KGAQAFES

-403 VVTIAIE
+403 VVTIAVE

-435 VKINEESGETLL
+435 VKINEETGETLMA
-447 SGMGVLHLEIATSLI
+447 GMGVLHLEIATSL
-462 LETGLEIT
+462 LQEAGLEIV

-480 TIRNTA
+480 TIRAKA
-486 GPIMSKSPNK
+486 GPVMSKSPNK

-501 MRVEPLGEEIIEL
+501 MRVEPLPDDILDMIRTGK
-514 IKNGHIHEDLER
+514 IKEDMDKKE
-526 KQMAKILREKGWSA
+526 MAKILREKGWSA
-540 DEAKN
+540 DEARS
-545 VAAVDIS
+545 VAAVDVS
-552 GNILVDETK
+552 GNMLIDETK
-561 GVQFIQESMDSIR
+561 GVQFLQESMDSIR

-580 IHSGPIARE
+580 IHNGPIAHE
-589 TVRGVKFVLHHFVPH
+589 TVRGVKYVLHHYVPH

-619 RRSMLGSMLLADSA
+619 RRSMLGSMLIADPV
-633 LLEPILGMEIKCPQ
+633 LLEPILGVEVKCPQ
-647 EQIGTVA
+647 ELIGAV
-654 GILSGKRGKLLNV
+654 GGVLSGKRGKLLNV
-667 EQKGVISIIQG
+667 EQKGIVAIIQG
-678 EVPASETFDLSEV
+678 EVPASETFDLSEK
-691 MRGGTAGKALWNT
+691 MRGATAGKAMWNT
-704 YFKTWQFVPQSI
+704 FFKSWQPVPNSI
-716 FKSLVNDLRKRKGL
+716 FRTLVADVRKRKGL
-730 NPEPPTADEFVDK
+730 NPEPPSPDEFIDK

>member
-1 MLHRFFVVY
+1 
-10 KMPKFKS
+10 MPKFKS
-17 TQDILRIIGNKDQ
+17 TQDIIRIIGNKDQ

-86 VTLYY
+86 VTLFY
-91 EIGGKEYVI
+91 ESEGKEYVI

-159 IDRLVKELRLDAPA
+159 IDRLVKELRLDAAA
-173 MQKWLSN
+173 MQQWLSN
-180 IIAEFNKLVEIYAE
+180 IIAEFNKLIDIYAE

-221 NYNIA
+221 NFNIA
-226 QRNGVGFKDVYDAY
+226 QKRGVSFKDVYDAY
-240 NSDDE
+240 TSSDTNAIR
-245 SLIMAL
+245 SLA
-251 SESAPLH
+251 EKAPLH

-272 HVAQR
+272 HVAQK
-277 YRIPKIWPGDLDSD
+277 YRIPKIWQGDLESE
-291 VGKSLISCDDKGP
+291 VGKSILTCDEKGP
-304 ILMMVTTIN
+304 VVMMVTTIN

-333 GDEVYLIDGKRMG
+333 GDEVYLIDAKRSG

-357 TREVVNMLP
+357 TREVVSMLP
-366 AGNIP
+366 SGNIP
-371 ALLGIDHAIAG
+371 ALLGLDYAVAG
-382 ETFSSI
+382 ETIATVKSI
-388 KNVPAFES
+388 PAFES

-403 VVTIAIE
+403 VVTIAVE

-423 LRRITVE
+423 LRRLTVE

-435 VKINEESGETLL
+435 VKINEETGETLMA
-447 SGMGVLHLEIATSLI
+447 GMGVLHLEIATSL
-462 LETGLEIT
+462 LQEAGLEIT

-480 TIRNTA
+480 TIRTKA

-501 MRVEPLGEEIIEL
+501 MRIEPLR
-514 IKNGHIHEDLER
+514 EDVIDMLRTGQVKEDMD
-526 KQMAKILREKGWSA
+526 KKVMAKILREKGWAA
-540 DEAKN
+540 DEARS
-545 VAAVDIS
+545 VAAIDPG
-552 GNILVDETK
+552 GNMLIDETK
-561 GVQFIQESMDSIR
+561 GVQFLQESMDSIR

-580 IHSGPIARE
+580 VHSGPIAHE
-589 TVRGVKFVLHHFVPH
+589 ALRGVKFVLHHFVPH
-604 EDPAHRGLAQLMPAT
+604 EDPAHRGLAQLMPAS
-619 RRSMLGSMLLADSA
+619 RRSMLGSMLIAEPV
-633 LLEPILGMEIKCPQ
+633 LLEPVLGIEIKCPQ

-667 EQKGVISIIQG
+667 DQKGIISIITG
-678 EVPASETFDLSEV
+678 EVPASETFDLSEI
-691 MRGGTAGKALWNT
+691 MRGGTAGKAMWST
-704 YFKTWQFVPQSI
+704 YFKAWQVVPQSI
-716 FKSLVNDLRKRKGL
+716 FRSLIAETRKRKGL
-730 NPEPPTADEFVDK
+730 NPEPPNAEEFIDK